1 MMSIQPISVTMK
13 TKKSDGSYVTL
24 NPKTRVNQILG
35 IPDKTIVEPFE
46 VALSKD
52 NWVKSGEYFTQTI
65 SNAEISEN
73 SQISVTN
80 TLFGS
85 TDEMKRQEMEYRKLQ
100 AINGV
105 ITADNAIVFTAWSK
119 PEVDLKVTI
128 WWVK

>member
-35 IPDKTIVEPFE
+35 IPDKTIIEPFE
-46 VALSKD
+46 VILGKD
-52 NWVKSGEYFTQTI
+52 NWVTSGDYFTLTVP
-65 SNAEISEN
+65 NTEIHEDSL
-73 SQISVTN
+73 ISVTN
-80 TLFGS
+80 TLFG
-85 TDEMKRQEMEYRKLQ
+85 TNDEMKRQEMEYRKLQ

-105 ITADNAIVFTAWSK
+105 ITADKAIVFTAWSK

>member
-1 MMSIQPISVTMK
+1 MSIQPISVTMK

-24 NPKTRVNQILG
+24 NPKTRVNQVLG

-46 VALSKD
+46 VTLGKNS
-52 NWVKSGEYFTQTI
+52 WVASGDYFMLTVP
-65 SNAEISEN
+65 NAEIREDSL
-73 SQISVTN
+73 ISVTN

-85 TDEMKRQEMEYRKLQ
+85 AEEMKRQEMEYRKLQ

-105 ITADNAIVFTAWSK
+105 ITADKAIVFTAWSK

-128 WWVK
+128 WWVQ

>member
-46 VALSKD
+46 VILGKD
-52 NWVKSGEYFTQTI
+52 NWAASGDYFTLTVP
-65 SNAEISEN
+65 NAEIREDSL
-73 SQISVTN
+73 ISVTN

-85 TDEMKRQEMEYRKLQ
+85 AEEMKRQEMEYRKLQ

-105 ITADNAIVFTAWSK
+105 ITADKAIVFTAWSK